1 MTKLFISVFVC
12 SVISLAASPE
22 RLTVRVCIF
31 ESHLLQFA
39 AAVELVVASVS
50 LLPQILHVHP
60 DQHLTQLH
68 KVTVALVLHW
78 TGQQR
83 QCNVNETMLLT
94 SEVTGTTLNH
104 GQ

>member
-1 MTKLFISVFVC
+1 MI
-12 SVISLAASPE
+12 
-22 RLTVRVCIF
+22 TVRAHTALSVPDWLALWVCVC

-39 AAVELVVASVS
+39 AAVELVVSGVS
-50 LLPQILHVHP
+50 LLSQVFHVHSQ
-60 DQHLTQLH
+60 QHLSQLH